1 MSTKNLPNTYDYLLP
16 ESLAG
21 LHRESVEWMQTVAF
35 WQDETRFFASL
46 LESTKTANPKGV
58 DTSEMLRDLDRLHQM
73 LFEYLAEEI
82 REHENVLSRIE
93 KGAKGVADSRYRET
107 HRSLKEKMTRFTLD
121 FRAFK
126 SLVFSYARDLKT
138 FRA

>member
-1 MSTKNLPNTYDYLLP
+1 MSTKNLPNTFDYLLP
-16 ESLAG
+16 ESLEG
-21 LHRESVEWMQTVAF
+21 LHRESVEWLQTVAF

-46 LESTKTANPKGV
+46 LEGAQTANSQGV
-58 DTSEMLRDLDRLHQM
+58 DTSEMLRDLERLHQM
-73 LFEYLAEEI
+73 LFEYLVEEI

-93 KGAKGVADSRYRET
+93 KGAKGIPDAKYRDT
-107 HRSLKEKMTRFTLD
+107 HRTLKEKMMRFTLD

-126 SLVFSYARDLKT
+126 SLVFSHARDLKT